1 MHCET
6 MLRGLSYRLRLGAMF
21 RMGLYK
27 SEGQGEL
34 KVLLEFKV
42 QVVKPKEGQIQSRTK
57 LRFVRSL
64 Q

>member
-1 MHCET
+1 MGKVLCET

-42 QVVKPKEGQIQSRTK
+42 QVVPKRAK
-57 LRFVRSL
+57 FRVVPN
-64 Q
+64 